1 MSLGTR
7 DYTSPRTPSFGQKRR
22 SLLAGA
28 LAKDSPLR
36 KYDWVLLVAVVG
48 LSLIG
53 TLLVYSATQPSADPR
68 SYLVKQLINVALGLI
83 LMVAVSLLDYRQIRL
98 LAPIVYAVAVLGLVA
113 VLSPLGTTVSGAK
126 AWINL
131 PAGFQVEPSEFAKI
145 GLVLVIAVV
154 FGEVRDSGRVPGPK
168 HAAGVLAL
176 ALVPVVLVER
186 EPALGVII
194 LLLLMTFGMVALSG
208 LRLRWVAALVVT
220 GAAAVAAVFKLHLLR
235 AYQLDRLTAFLHPGA
250 DPTGT
255 GYETI
260 HSKIMIGSGGLFG
273 TGWLHGSLVTA
284 SFVPNQQTDFIFSVA
299 GEEAGF
305 VGCFDHRA
313 AGPADLPRAAH
324 RHPGRR
330 PVRPAGR
337 LRYRAVVRP
346 AGLHQ
351 HRHDHRDHAGDRPA
365 AAVCVLRGVS
375 HVRGHDRDR
384 RAPVRAP
391 APSGVRL
398 TVSCQNA
405 CGIGLPPPGA
415 PAAPGAQAD
424 PVRRR

>member
-7 DYTSPRTPSFGQKRR
+7 DYTSPRSPSFGQKRR
-22 SLLAGA
+22 SRLLGV

-68 SYLVKQLINVALGLI
+68 SYLIKQLINVGLGLI

-98 LAPIVYAVAVLGLVA
+98 FAPIVYAVAVLGLVA

-154 FGEVRDSGRVPGPK
+154 FGELRDSGRIPGPK

-176 ALVPVVLVER
+176 ALIPVVLVER

-194 LLLLMTFGMVALSG
+194 LLLLMTFGMIALSG
-208 LRLRWVAALVVT
+208 LRLPWVAGLV
-220 GAAAVAAVFKLHLLR
+220 AAGAVAVLAVFKLHLLR

-273 TGWLHGSLVTA
+273 TGFLHGSLVTA

-299 GEEAGF
+299 GEEVGF
-305 VGCFDHRA
+305 VGCAVIIALLGLLIFRA
-313 AGPADLPRAAH
+313 LRIATRADDQFGLLVASGIALWF
-324 RHPGRR
+324 GLQSFINIGMTIGIM
-330 PVRPAGR
+330 PV
-337 LRYRAVVRP
+337 
-346 AGLHQ
+346 
-351 HRHDHRDHAGDRPA
+351 
-365 AAVCVLRGVS
+365 
-375 HVRGHDRDR
+375 
-384 RAPVRAP
+384 
-391 APSGVRL
+391 
-398 TVSCQNA
+398 T
-405 CGIGLPPPGA
+405 GLPLPFVSYGGSA
-415 PAAPGAQAD
+415 MFAD
-424 PVRRR
+424 MIAIGVLQSVHRRHLVFG

>member
-22 SLLAGA
+22 SLLLGA

-145 GLVLVIAVV
+145 GLVLVMAVV
-154 FGEVRDSGRVPGPK
+154 FGELRDSGRVPGPK
-168 HAAGVLAL
+168 NAAGVLAL

-194 LLLLMTFGMVALSG
+194 LLLLMTFGMIALSG
-208 LRLRWVAALVVT
+208 LRLRWVAGLVVVGG
-220 GAAAVAAVFKLHLLR
+220 GARAVLAVFKLHLLR

-273 TGWLHGSLVTA
+273 TGFLHGPLVTA

-299 GEEAGF
+299 GEEVGF
-305 VGCFDHRA
+305 VGCAVIIALLGLLIFRA
-313 AGPADLPRAAH
+313 LRIATRADDQFGLLAAS
-324 RHPGRR
+324 GIALWFGLQAFINIGMTIGIM
-330 PVRPAGR
+330 PV
-337 LRYRAVVRP
+337 
-346 AGLHQ
+346 
-351 HRHDHRDHAGDRPA
+351 
-365 AAVCVLRGVS
+365 
-375 HVRGHDRDR
+375 
-384 RAPVRAP
+384 
-391 APSGVRL
+391 
-398 TVSCQNA
+398 T
-405 CGIGLPPPGA
+405 GLPLPFVSYGGSA
-415 PAAPGAQAD
+415 MFAD
-424 PVRRR
+424 MIAIGVLQSVHRRHQVFG

>member
-22 SLLAGA
+22 SLMAGA
-28 LAKDSPLR
+28 LAKDSTLR

-83 LMVAVSLLDYRQIRL
+83 LLVAVSLLDYRQIRL
-98 LAPIVYAVAVLGLVA
+98 LAPVVYAVAVLGLVA
-113 VLSPLGTTVSGAK
+113 VLSPLGTSVSGAK

-154 FGEVRDSGRVPGPK
+154 FGELRDSGRVPGPK

-194 LLLLMTFGMVALSG
+194 LLLLMTFGMIALSG
-208 LRLRWVAALVVT
+208 LRLRWVAALVVA
-220 GAAAVAAVFKLHLLR
+220 GAAAVLAVFRLHLLR

-299 GEEAGF
+299 GEEVGF
-305 VGCFDHRA
+305 VGCAVIIALLGLLIFRA
-313 AGPADLPRAAH
+313 LRIATRADDQFGLLVASGIALWF
-324 RHPGRR
+324 GLQAFINIGMSIGIM
-330 PVRPAGR
+330 PV
-337 LRYRAVVRP
+337 
-346 AGLHQ
+346 
-351 HRHDHRDHAGDRPA
+351 
-365 AAVCVLRGVS
+365 
-375 HVRGHDRDR
+375 
-384 RAPVRAP
+384 
-391 APSGVRL
+391 
-398 TVSCQNA
+398 T
-405 CGIGLPPPGA
+405 GLPLPFVSYGGSA
-415 PAAPGAQAD
+415 MFAD
-424 PVRRR
+424 MIAIGVLQSVHRRHQVFG

>member
-22 SLLAGA
+22 SLLLGA

-68 SYLVKQLINVALGLI
+68 SYLIKQLINVALGLI

-98 LAPIVYAVAVLGLVA
+98 FAPIVYAVAVLGLVA

-154 FGEVRDSGRVPGPK
+154 FGELRDSGRIPGPK

-176 ALVPVVLVER
+176 ALIPVVLVER

-194 LLLLMTFGMVALSG
+194 LLLLMTFGMIALSG
-208 LRLRWVAALVVT
+208 LRLPWVAGLVAA
-220 GAAAVAAVFKLHLLR
+220 GAIAVLAVFKLHLLR

-299 GEEAGF
+299 GEEVGF
-305 VGCFDHRA
+305 VGCAVIIALLGLLIFRALRIATRADDQFGLLVASGIALWFGLQAFINIGMTIGIMPVTGLPLPFVSYGGSAMFADMIAIGVLQSVHR
-313 AGPADLPRAAH
+313 
-324 RHPGRR
+324 RHPVFG
-330 PVRPAGR
+330 
-337 LRYRAVVRP
+337 
-346 AGLHQ
+346 
-351 HRHDHRDHAGDRPA
+351 
-365 AAVCVLRGVS
+365 
-375 HVRGHDRDR
+375 
-384 RAPVRAP
+384 
-391 APSGVRL
+391 
-398 TVSCQNA
+398 
-405 CGIGLPPPGA
+405 
-415 PAAPGAQAD
+415 
-424 PVRRR
+424 

>member
-7 DYTSPRTPSFGQKRR
+7 DYTSPRSPSFGQKRR
-22 SLLAGA
+22 SLLLRA

-68 SYLVKQLINVALGLI
+68 SYLIKQLINVALGLI
-83 LMVAVSLLDYRQIRL
+83 LMVAVSLLDYQQIRL
-98 LAPIVYAVAVLGLVA
+98 FAPIVYAVAVLGLVA
-113 VLSPLGTTVSGAK
+113 VLSPLGTSVSGAK

-154 FGEVRDSGRVPGPK
+154 FGELRDSGRIPGPK

-176 ALVPVVLVER
+176 ALIPVVLVER

-194 LLLLMTFGMVALSG
+194 LLLLMTCGMIALSG
-208 LRLRWVAALVVT
+208 LRLPWVAGLVAA
-220 GAAAVAAVFKLHLLR
+220 GAIAVLAVFKLHLLR

-299 GEEAGF
+299 GEEVGF
-305 VGCFDHRA
+305 VGCAVIIALLGLLIFRALRIATRADDQFGLLVASGIALWFGLQAFINIGMTIGIMPVTGLPLPFVSYGGSAMFADMIAIGVLQSVHR
-313 AGPADLPRAAH
+313 
-324 RHPGRR
+324 RHPVFG
-330 PVRPAGR
+330 
-337 LRYRAVVRP
+337 
-346 AGLHQ
+346 
-351 HRHDHRDHAGDRPA
+351 
-365 AAVCVLRGVS
+365 
-375 HVRGHDRDR
+375 
-384 RAPVRAP
+384 
-391 APSGVRL
+391 
-398 TVSCQNA
+398 
-405 CGIGLPPPGA
+405 
-415 PAAPGAQAD
+415 
-424 PVRRR
+424 

>member
-22 SLLAGA
+22 SLMAGA
-28 LAKDSPLR
+28 LAKDSTLR

-68 SYLVKQLINVALGLI
+68 SYLIKQLINVALGLI
-83 LMVAVSLLDYRQIRL
+83 LLVAVSLLDYRQIRL

-131 PAGFQVEPSEFAKI
+131 PAGFQVEPSEFAKV

-154 FGEVRDSGRVPGPK
+154 FGELRDSGRVPGPK

-194 LLLLMTFGMVALSG
+194 LLLLMTFGMIALSG
-208 LRLRWVAALVVT
+208 LRLRWVAALVVA
-220 GAAAVAAVFKLHLLR
+220 GAAAVLAVFRLHLLR

-299 GEEAGF
+299 GEEVGF
-305 VGCFDHRA
+305 VGCAVIIALLGLLIFRA
-313 AGPADLPRAAH
+313 LRIATRADDQFGLLVASGIALWF
-324 RHPGRR
+324 GLQAFINIGMTIGIM
-330 PVRPAGR
+330 PV
-337 LRYRAVVRP
+337 
-346 AGLHQ
+346 
-351 HRHDHRDHAGDRPA
+351 
-365 AAVCVLRGVS
+365 
-375 HVRGHDRDR
+375 
-384 RAPVRAP
+384 
-391 APSGVRL
+391 
-398 TVSCQNA
+398 T
-405 CGIGLPPPGA
+405 GLPLPFVSYGGSA
-415 PAAPGAQAD
+415 MFAD
-424 PVRRR
+424 MIAIGVLQSVHRRHQVFG

>member
-7 DYTSPRTPSFGQKRR
+7 DYTSPRTPAFGQKRR
-22 SLLAGA
+22 SLLLGA

-68 SYLVKQLINVALGLI
+68 SYLIKQLINVALGLI

-98 LAPIVYAVAVLGLVA
+98 FAPIVYAVAVLGLVA

-154 FGEVRDSGRVPGPK
+154 FGELRDSGRIPGPK

-194 LLLLMTFGMVALSG
+194 LLLMMTFGMIALSG
-208 LRLRWVAALVVT
+208 LRLRWVAALVVA
-220 GAAAVAAVFKLHLLR
+220 GAVAVLAVFKLHLLR

-260 HSKIMIGSGGLFG
+260 HSKIMIGSGGLLG

-299 GEEAGF
+299 GEEVGF
-305 VGCFDHRA
+305 VGCAVIIALLGLLIFRA
-313 AGPADLPRAAH
+313 LRIATRADDQFGLLVASGIALWF
-324 RHPGRR
+324 GLQAFINVGMTIGIM
-330 PVRPAGR
+330 PV
-337 LRYRAVVRP
+337 
-346 AGLHQ
+346 
-351 HRHDHRDHAGDRPA
+351 
-365 AAVCVLRGVS
+365 
-375 HVRGHDRDR
+375 
-384 RAPVRAP
+384 
-391 APSGVRL
+391 
-398 TVSCQNA
+398 T
-405 CGIGLPPPGA
+405 GLPLPFVSYGGSA
-415 PAAPGAQAD
+415 MFAD
-424 PVRRR
+424 MIAIGVLQSVHRRHQVFG

>member
-22 SLLAGA
+22 SLLLGA

-154 FGEVRDSGRVPGPK
+154 FGELRDSGRIPGPK
-168 HAAGVLAL
+168 NAAGVLAL

-194 LLLLMTFGMVALSG
+194 LLLLMTFGMIALSG
-208 LRLRWVAALVVT
+208 LRLRWVAGLVVA
-220 GAAAVAAVFKLHLLR
+220 GALAVLAVFKLHLLR

-273 TGWLHGSLVTA
+273 TGWLHGPLVTA

-299 GEEAGF
+299 GEEVGF
-305 VGCFDHRA
+305 VGCAVIIALLGLLIFRA
-313 AGPADLPRAAH
+313 LRIATRADDQFGLLAAS
-324 RHPGRR
+324 GIALWFGLQAFINIGMTIGIM
-330 PVRPAGR
+330 PV
-337 LRYRAVVRP
+337 
-346 AGLHQ
+346 
-351 HRHDHRDHAGDRPA
+351 
-365 AAVCVLRGVS
+365 
-375 HVRGHDRDR
+375 
-384 RAPVRAP
+384 
-391 APSGVRL
+391 
-398 TVSCQNA
+398 T
-405 CGIGLPPPGA
+405 GLPLPFVSYGGSA
-415 PAAPGAQAD
+415 MFAD
-424 PVRRR
+424 MIAIGVLQSVHRRHQVFG